1 MSENKAFDMIEN
13 QIKTSSEK
21 NDELTPTIIQN
32 QSQLSEKSTKL
43 AKESLRDTCKET
55 KFRIMKNVL
64 LVGGSWILLF
74 TAFQSIANLQSS
86 LNNDSGLGT
95 ASLSTVYVALIIGSI
110 LLPTTMMDKLGI
122 KWTIVVCQASY
133 ILYIV
138 ANIYAKYWTIIPAA
152 ILLGLGAA
160 PLWSAKCV
168 FLTDLG
174 TYYAKFSGETS
185 EIVISRFF
193 GIFFAM
199 FQSSKKLIIY
209 F

>member
-1 MSENKAFDMIEN
+1 MTDNKAFDVTDN
-13 QIKTSSEK
+13 KVHSSSEK
-21 NDELTPTIIQN
+21 NDDLAQQVPVQMSMETIKNKGKKI
-32 QSQLSEKSTKL
+32 KL
-43 AKESLRDTCKET
+43 
-55 KFRIMKNVL
+55 RIMKNIL
-64 LVGGSWILLF
+64 LVGASWILLF

-86 LNNDSGLGT
+86 LNSDSGLGT
-95 ASLSTVYVALIIGSI
+95 ISLSIIYITLIIGSI

-122 KWTIVVCQASY
+122 KWTLVICQSSY

-138 ANIYAKYWTIIPAA
+138 ANLYAKYWTIVPAA

-174 TYYAKFSGETS
+174 THYAQISGEKS

-199 FQSSKKLIIY
+199 FQSSKFDFYHVELS
-209 F
+209 